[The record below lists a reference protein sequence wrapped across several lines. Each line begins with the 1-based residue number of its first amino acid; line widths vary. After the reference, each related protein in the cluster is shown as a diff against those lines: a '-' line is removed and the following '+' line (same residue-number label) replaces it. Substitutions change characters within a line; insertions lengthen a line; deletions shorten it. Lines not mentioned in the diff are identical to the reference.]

1 MSHDGTGIPEV
12 GQVNLG
18 GGRRPNLFEECR
30 GRGGYMLTLKTHT
43 PGIQCT
49 EQGWISSKSTPGMS
63 PRPLLQLQGRYTKQN
78 WSLMAYWQM
87 KAFCISKANSFFWS
101 TKWVLSVYLKVI
113 GCPNCLQAIDTNP
126 NAHKWVMKRFHAFQ
140 SLFLFLVE
148 ISVFKS
154 S

>member
-1 MSHDGTGIPEV
+1 MAAAQIYLRNAR
-12 GQVNLG
+12 QA
-18 GGRRPNLFEECR
+18 R
-30 GRGGYMLTLKTHT
+30 GRYLLTLKIHT

-63 PRPLLQLQGRYTKQN
+63 PHPLLQLQGRYTKQN

-87 KAFCISKANSFFWS
+87 KAFCISKANAFLWS
-101 TKWVLSVYLKVI
+101 PKWGLYVYWKVI
-113 GCPNCLQAIDTNP
+113 GCPNCLQAMDTNQ
-126 NAHKWVMKRFHAFQ
+126 NAHKWAVKRFHAFQ
-140 SLFLFLVE
+140 SLFLSFVE